1 MLTDAESGKPLEG
14 AQVAVAWSDLA
25 INPAKKALAEDKR
38 TARVKVDPSGQYRL
52 CGLPTD
58 DPLLV
63 QVQFNGRA
71 GAVLHMTIPE
81 GPGVLVRDI
90 EYSAAGA
97 RPIADS
103 GATSTQAGSPAGS
116 SRLVG
121 TVRDGTGQPVPGA
134 QVRVLGTAITTRSD
148 EHGAYLLAGLPGGT
162 QEVEVRRLGY
172 GIARGPV
179 TLRGEQRSRLDVV
192 LDRVATLESFNVVAR
207 RWRYAE
213 FEQRRK
219 EALDGRF
226 LDEAA
231 IRKMNLNSSVD
242 YVNAL
247 PGFRAVHVRWGEV
260 KIVSMSDPGCSPVVL
275 VDDLPI
281 TNMIELPIPSALGAL
296 EVYRG
301 TAGAPPEHR
310 SPCGT
315 IIFWTRR

>member
-1 MLTDAESGKPLEG
+1 MPRSPSRRAPRSAGWRVRASSSFPAAARCSGCSPTPR
-14 AQVAVAWSDLA
+14 AAS
-25 INPAKKALAEDKR
+25 PSR
-38 TARVKVDPSGQYRL
+38 ARL
-52 CGLPTD
+52 
-58 DPLLV
+58 
-63 QVQFNGRA
+63 
-71 GAVLHMTIPE
+71 M
-81 GPGVLVRDI
+81 
-90 EYSAAGA
+90 
-97 RPIADS
+97 
-103 GATSTQAGSPAGS
+103 
-116 SRLVG
+116 G

-134 QVRVLGTAITTRSD
+134 QVRLLGSATSTRSD

-179 TLRGEQRSRLDVV
+179 TLRSEQRSRLDVV
-192 LDRVATLESFNVVAR
+192 LDRVATLESFKVVAR

-213 FEQRRK
+213 FEQHRK

-275 VDDLPI
+275 
-281 TNMIELPIPSALGAL
+281 
-296 EVYRG
+296 
-301 TAGAPPEHR
+301 
-310 SPCGT
+310 
-315 IIFWTRR
+315 